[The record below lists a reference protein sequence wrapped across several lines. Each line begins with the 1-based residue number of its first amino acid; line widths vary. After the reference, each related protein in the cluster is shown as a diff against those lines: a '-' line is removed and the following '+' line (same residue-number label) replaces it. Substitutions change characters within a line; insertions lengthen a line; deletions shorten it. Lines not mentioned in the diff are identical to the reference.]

1 MSNVSRRG
9 FLAGGAG
16 LAAGALVGASP
27 STVTPAYAVDKAVS
41 GSLFPLERI
50 GLQLYSVAD
59 QVSGAGF
66 AKTLEEL
73 AAIGYKRVEFA
84 GYTQGTTP
92 EITLQQLRSLLDD
105 NGLEPIGSH
114 VSPTDDESMKRIIE
128 EASILRIPH
137 VGISLPLPTQ
147 GPTVPGWTA
156 LSQEYNR
163 YGEMAAKQG
172 IGFYLHN
179 HFHEWFP
186 TPDDPTKRGEDV
198 LLAETDP
205 RYVFFEMDIYW
216 SYVGQWQSGQ
226 TLQFDPLHDYA
237 IPHRDRYK
245 FFHVKDGKKD
255 ITGGFTDAL
264 NDIVDAGQGHI
275 DFQGFFDT
283 LFAQS
288 ADEVDKHWYIW
299 ERDTASSHPRGSLA
313 SARASYAYIRH
324 GLTGKNAPRSV
335 SVNRVQAAVVDVSAK
350 RLKTGSRVVR
360 VTIESDEPVTVVAR
374 AYRDRK
380 TFARRSPG
388 KLAAG
393 RHTFELRLPR
403 AAPSG
408 RARLD
413 VAFTSPGGARNVVK
427 VPLVVPE
434 RGR

>member
-16 LAAGALVGASP
+16 LAAGALVGGAS
-27 STVTPAYAVDKAVS
+27 SGVTPASAADKTVV
-41 GSLFPLERI
+41 GGLFPPERI

-59 QVSGAGF
+59 QVSGPGF

-73 AAIGYKRVEFA
+73 AKIGFKRVEFA
-84 GYTQGTTP
+84 GYTQGSTP
-92 EITLQQLRSLLDD
+92 EITLKQLRQLLDD

-114 VSPTDDESMKRIIE
+114 VSPSDDESMKRIIE
-128 EASILRIPH
+128 EASILRIPN

-147 GPTVPGWTA
+147 GPTAAGWTA

-179 HFHEWFP
+179 HFHEWLP

-226 TLQFDPLHDYA
+226 ILQFDPLHDYA

-255 ITGGFTDAL
+255 VTGGFTDAL
-264 NDIVDAGQGHI
+264 NDIVDAGQGNI

-288 ADEVDKHWYIW
+288 PDEVDKHWYIW

-313 SARASYAYIRH
+313 AARASYAYIRY
-324 GLTGKNAPRSV
+324 GLVGKNAPV
-335 SVNRVQAAVVDVSAK
+335 AENRVQAAVVEASAK
-350 RLKTGSRVVR
+350 RLKAGRRVVR
-360 VTIESDEPVTVVAR
+360 ITIESDGPVSVAAR

-380 TFARRSPG
+380 TFARKTTPT
-388 KLAAG
+388 LEAG
-393 RHTFELRLPR
+393 RHTIEFALPR
-403 AAPSG
+403 STPAG
-408 RARLD
+408 RARIG
-413 VAFTSPGGARNVVK
+413 VVFTGPDGVTDIAR
-427 VPLVVPE
+427 VPLVVPA
-434 RGR
+434 RSR